1 MQVPRRRVFP
11 ALRAASTATK
21 LLLAGLLLLLTAA
34 GAAYAAQPAKAGLT
48 LGVSPASQSITRGQ
62 PISYTV
68 SVTSTGG
75 FAGTVALSGSGL
87 PSGTSTGFAP
97 PSVTL
102 TSGGTATST
111 LTVTTTS
118 NTPIGPSTITV
129 NGVSGKVSGTVTAGL
144 TVNYPISSSFSM
156 NVTPASVTMAPG
168 STAVYTVQLAR
179 TNIPG
184 PVTFSVVGDG
194 LPAGATAT
202 FTPNPTTGN
211 SSTLQ
216 ISTAATTA
224 DGSHT
229 LYLVGSGPNPSGSTL
244 YAYASVQLVISTT
257 GSPFAI
263 SGNLSGELAPGTALP
278 VDLTLANANKK
289 ALSVTNLTVTVR
301 SVTRTSAAIARNLPC
316 TPADYAVTQYTG
328 PYPLTVPGSGSAS
341 LSSLGVASSA
351 RPKVAMLDTTTN
363 QDGCKSATLTLA
375 YSGSGQ
381 GS

>member
-1 MQVPRRRVFP
+1 
-11 ALRAASTATK
+11 
-21 LLLAGLLLLLTAA
+21 
-34 GAAYAAQPAKAGLT
+34 
-48 LGVSPASQSITRGQ
+48 
-62 PISYTV
+62 
-68 SVTSTGG
+68 
-75 FAGTVALSGSGL
+75 
-87 PSGTSTGFAP
+87 
-97 PSVTL
+97 
-102 TSGGTATST
+102 
-111 LTVTTTS
+111 
-118 NTPIGPSTITV
+118 V
-129 NGVSGKVSGTVTAGL
+129 NGTVTAGL

-179 TNIPG
+179 TNFPG
-184 PVTFSVVGDG
+184 PVTFAVVGDG
-194 LPAGATAT
+194 PPAGATAT

-229 LYLVGSGPNPSGSTL
+229 LYLVGSGPNPSGGAQ

-263 SGNLSGELAPGTALP
+263 SGNPSGPLAPGTSLP

-301 SVTRTSAAIARNLPC
+301 SVTRTSAAIARDLPC
-316 TPADYAVTQYTG
+316 TPADYAITQYSG

-363 QDGCKSATLTLA
+363 QDGCKNATLTLA

>member
-1 MQVPRRRVFP
+1 
-11 ALRAASTATK
+11 
-21 LLLAGLLLLLTAA
+21 
-34 GAAYAAQPAKAGLT
+34 
-48 LGVSPASQSITRGQ
+48 
-62 PISYTV
+62 
-68 SVTSTGG
+68 
-75 FAGTVALSGSGL
+75 
-87 PSGTSTGFAP
+87 
-97 PSVTL
+97 
-102 TSGGTATST
+102 
-111 LTVTTTS
+111 VTTTS
-118 NTPIGPSTITV
+118 STPVGSTTITV

-156 NVTPASVTMAPG
+156 SVTPASVTMAPG
-168 STAVYTVQLAR
+168 ATAVYTVQLAR
-179 TNIPG
+179 TNFPG
-184 PVTFSVVGDG
+184 PVTFAVVGDG
-194 LPAGATAT
+194 LPAGATA

-216 ISTAATTA
+216 ISTAATTV

-229 LYLVGSGPNPSGSTL
+229 LYLVGSGPNPSGSTQ

-263 SGNLSGELAPGTALP
+263 SGNLSGLLAPGTSLP
-278 VDLTLANANKK
+278 LDLTLANANKK

-301 SVTRTSAAIARNLPC
+301 SVTRTSAAIAHNLPC
-316 TPADYAVTQYTG
+316 APADYAVTQYGG
-328 PYPLTVPGSGSAS
+328 PYPLTVPASGSAA

-381 GS
+381 GN